1 MIGVRSHVLAALAAG
16 IETGSDDVARATARQ
31 ADWILRG
38 AVRQKLENCL
48 IDAAL
53 ISGIYTSAA
62 DEAAARHVQR
72 VAALQVAGK
81 LDVDVTDPVA
91 VEAAY
96 RTLRTSSPTS
106 TPVITLVVV
115 AAIVVMFGA
124 LGLTVHALR
133 HPHRASRS
141 APVMGTGAFFH
152 GGTPARDVEIE
163 WLFSDTLTNLVIET
177 DAERRGSHE
186 GAPRARRASE
196 LRDAKVMGSYGPA
209 LADAWRDLIDSLDRW
224 AEVPTRGR
232 RMRQALAELRD
243 RAQAVSDEFA
253 NLGLG
258 YYLQADA
265 LVDGTAHAML
275 FMYRVEDVA
284 FVRAGGERRRVLSLR
299 RLDKLNLSLALLGRQ
314 TDEVSDPVIM
324 LDRIDEFVA
333 DRVMPAF
340 DGGSYPLGDHS
351 LSWSPRGRALEQR
364 AGEAVRR
371 ELVAAGA
378 TDRASITPIVVATVR
393 RHEARHGIDLYR
405 ATPLRYPRQLAALS
419 DGNPRAALELAA
431 YVSQIGNDPT
441 TPQLALWNLA
451 THGFNRGR
459 WGSAESY
466 AAVVVIDGLA
476 KELGI
481 DARTPVTING
491 HLDRDRLVSL
501 AIELSAQPS
510 DKLRQAARQLW
521 ITLYGEP
528 MLPIVP

>member
-1 MIGVRSHVLAALAAG
+1 MITVRSHVLAALAAG
-16 IETGSDDVARATARQ
+16 IETGSDEVARAAARR

-38 AVRQKLENCL
+38 AVRHRLEHSL

-53 ISGIYTSAA
+53 ISGIYSSAA
-62 DEAAARHVQR
+62 DEAASRHVQR

-96 RTLRTSSPTS
+96 RTLRTSSPMS
-106 TPVITLVVV
+106 TPVVTLIV
-115 AAIVVMFGA
+115 AAAILLMTIA
-124 LGLTVHALR
+124 LGFTVMALR
-133 HPHRASRS
+133 HPHRPSRPP
-141 APVMGTGAFFH
+141 PVLGSGAFFH
-152 GGTPARDVEIE
+152 GGAPARDAELEAFLV
-163 WLFSDTLTNLVIET
+163 DNLTQLVIET
-177 DAERRGSHE
+177 DADRRGSHL
-186 GAPRARRASE
+186 GAPRARRAAE
-196 LRDAKVMGSYGPA
+196 LRNAPLLASYGPG
-209 LADAWRDLIDSLDRW
+209 LSVAWRDLIDALDRW
-224 AEVPTRGR
+224 ADVPARGQR
-232 RMRQALAELRD
+232 TALGELRE
-243 RAQAVSDEFA
+243 RAQAVSDQFA

-265 LVDGTAHAML
+265 LVGRGTHAVV
-275 FMYRVEDVA
+275 FMYRVDDVT
-284 FVRAGGERRRVLSLR
+284 FLRAGGERRRVLALR
-299 RLDKLNLSLALLGRQ
+299 RIDHINLTLALLGRQ
-314 TDEVSDPVIM
+314 TDEVSDPVVM

-340 DGGSYPLGDHS
+340 DGGSYPLGDDS
-351 LSWSPRGRALEQR
+351 LSWSPRGRTLMQR

-378 TDRASITPIVVATVR
+378 TDRAAVTTIVVATVR

-405 ATPLRYPRQLAALS
+405 AKPLRYPHQLADLS
-419 DGNPRAALELAA
+419 DGNVRASLELAA
-431 YVSQIGNDPT
+431 YVSQIGNDPA

-451 THGFNRGR
+451 THGFNRDR

-466 AAVVVIDGLA
+466 AAVIVIDGLA

-481 DARTPVTING
+481 AARTPVVING
-491 HLDRDRLVSL
+491 HLDRDRLASL
-501 AIELSAQPS
+501 AIELAAQPS

-528 MLPIVP
+528 MLPITP

>member
-16 IETGSDDVARATARQ
+16 IETGSDEDARAAARQ

-38 AVRQKLENCL
+38 AVRHRLDHSL

-53 ISGIYTSAA
+53 ISGIYSSA
-62 DEAAARHVQR
+62 DEDAARHVQR

-96 RTLRTSSPTS
+96 RTLRTSALVS
-106 TPVITLVVV
+106 TPVITLIV
-115 AAIVVMFGA
+115 AALIFMMTGA
-124 LGLTVHALR
+124 LAFTVIALR
-133 HPHRASRS
+133 HPHRPSRP
-141 APVMGTGAFFH
+141 APVIGSGAFFH
-152 GGTPARDVEIE
+152 GGTPARDAELEAFLV
-163 WLFSDTLTNLVIET
+163 DNLTQLVIET
-177 DAERRGSHE
+177 DAERRGSHA
-186 GAPRARRASE
+186 GAPRARRAAE
-196 LRDAKVMGSYGPA
+196 LRDAPVIAARGPA
-209 LADAWRDLIDSLDRW
+209 LAAAWRDLIDALDRW
-224 AEVPTRGR
+224 ADVPAKGRGMQR
-232 RMRQALAELRD
+232 ALGELRD
-243 RAQAVSDEFA
+243 HTQAVSDQFA
-253 NLGLG
+253 SLGLG

-265 LVDGTAHAML
+265 LVDRSAHAVV

-284 FVRAGGERRRVLSLR
+284 FIRAGGERRRVLALR
-299 RLDKLNLSLALLGRQ
+299 RLDRINLTLALLGRQ
-314 TDEVSDPVIM
+314 TDEVSDPVVM
-324 LDRIDEFVA
+324 LDRIDEFVD

-340 DGGSYPLGDHS
+340 DGGSYPLGDSS
-351 LSWSPRGRALEQR
+351 LSWSPRGRALMQR

-419 DGNPRAALELAA
+419 PGNARAQLELAA
-431 YVSQIGNDPT
+431 YVSQIGNDPS

-451 THGFNRGR
+451 THGFNRDR

-481 DARTPVTING
+481 DARTPVVINA
-491 HLDRDRLVSL
+491 HLDRDRLASL
-501 AIELSAQPS
+501 AIELTAQPS

-528 MLPIVP
+528 MLPITP

>member
-1 MIGVRSHVLAALAAG
+1 LAALAAG
-16 IETGSDDVARATARQ
+16 IETGSDDVARAAARQ

-38 AVRQKLENCL
+38 AVRQRLEHSL

-53 ISGIYTSAA
+53 VSGIYTSAA
-62 DEAAARHVQR
+62 DGDAARHVQR

-96 RTLRTSSPTS
+96 RTLRTSSPAS
-106 TPVITLVVV
+106 TPVLTLVVIG
-115 AAIVVMFGA
+115 AILVMFGA
-124 LGLTVHALR
+124 LGLTVYTLR
-133 HPHRASRS
+133 HPHRASRP

-152 GGTPARDVEIE
+152 GGTPARDVGIE
-163 WLFSDTLTNLVIET
+163 FLFSDTLTNLVIET
-177 DAERRGSHE
+177 DAERRGSRD

-196 LRDAKVMGSYGPA
+196 LRDARVMATYGPA
-209 LADAWRDLIDSLDRW
+209 LANAWRDLIDALDRW

-232 RMRQALAELRD
+232 RMQQALAELRD

-265 LVDGTAHAML
+265 LVDRNAHAML

-299 RLDKLNLSLALLGRQ
+299 RLDKLDLSLALLGRQ

-340 DGGSYPLGDHS
+340 DGSSYPLGDSS
-351 LSWSPRGRALEQR
+351 LSWSPRGRALMQR

-405 ATPLRYPRQLAALS
+405 ATPLRYPRPLTALS
-419 DGNPRAALELAA
+419 AGNLRAALELAA

-451 THGFNRGR
+451 THGFNRDR

-481 DARTPVTING
+481 DAGTPVMVDNSR
-491 HLDRDRLVSL
+491 HLDRDRLAAV
-501 AIELSAQPS
+501 AIELSAQSS